1 MKGAF
6 LGPRLSRRDIR
17 ALNDASN
24 SLAAAAETIQRANPA
39 WAAGV
44 INSIIVANNIVVA
57 ILERG
62 GRAVERYTAKH
73 VLAAAGAVNSEPG
86 PGEDPN
92 PDPNVE
98 PGKA

>member
-44 INSIIVANNIVVA
+44 INSIIVANNIVVG

-62 GRAVERYTAKH
+62 GKAVERYTAKH
-73 VLAAAGAVNSEPG
+73 GAQGAQDESSAPGAGG
-86 PGEDPN
+86 DP
-92 PDPNVE
+92 DQDQNVE
-98 PGKA
+98 PDKD

>member
-17 ALNDASN
+17 QLNDASN
-24 SLAAAAETIQRANPA
+24 SLAAAAETVQRANPA

-44 INSIIVANNIVVA
+44 INAIIVANNIVVG

-62 GRAVERYTAKH
+62 GRSVERYNAKH
-73 VLAAAGAVNSEPG
+73 VLGSLGNVSSEPG

-92 PDPNVE
+92 PDQNVE
-98 PGKA
+98 PEKA

>member
-1 MKGAF
+1 MKGVF

-73 VLAAAGAVNSEPG
+73 GTDAPQEVSSEPG
-86 PGEDPN
+86 PAENPN
-92 PDPNVE
+92 SDRNGE